1 MTPTPRIEDRKLY
14 RRAAEL
20 PADAKT
26 FIVKMLTVQ
35 LQSEYADAPDRSGSI
50 CPTVED
56 KSWLDFQI
64 AQEKA
69 HGLGVARI
77 LEDMGVDPGPLIA
90 QAETSVMEGDR
101 KLDYFKIRMEDWI
114 ERSMTRVLAER
125 TGGIQSIGGLG
136 ASYIPLA
143 VWNAKNYVDEALGHT
158 AQGVN
163 YARQLVAQGSS
174 AECQKAVDKFYPSC
188 LDIFGGVGTPNEKRY
203 QELGIK
209 TLTNNQSRA
218 LWIRSLERDLEALDL
233 KMPAGRW
240 QGIRSAY
247 PAEEV
252 DSFSVFL
259 EIDDLPADRRKLAVR
274 LLSGWLSAKYARQ
287 HAMAVF
293 IAPTPRLKH
302 EVALQMSA
310 DREAGLA
317 IAKMLRKLDVD
328 PNPIADEAERTL
340 EGGRYKVD
348 FLKQP
353 LPGTWEAI
361 AVQQLVAARAAQAA
375 SLASFGSAVVPL
387 AVWAGVHYDTQERTA
402 GDWLQRLREAPEWAV
417 HSQGQQALDL
427 CFGRALD
434 VFGADGS
441 THEAAY
447 FKAGLKT
454 ASNAEVRRVFVEMM
468 AEDLASIGL
477 RLPDC
482 SRNTRN
488 SYAVAGDRALAEAA

>member
-1 MTPTPRIEDRKLY
+1 MTPTQRIQDRRLY

-20 PADAKT
+20 PADAKA

-64 AQEKA
+64 AQEKN
-69 HGLGVARI
+69 HGLGVAQI

-143 VWNAKNYVDEALGHT
+143 VWNARNYVDEALGHT

-163 YARQLVAQGSS
+163 YARQLVGQGSTE
-174 AECQKAVDKFYPSC
+174 ACQKAVDKFYPSC
-188 LDIFGGVGTPNEKRY
+188 LDIFGGVATPNEKRY
-203 QELGIK
+203 IELGVK

-218 LWIRSLERDLEALDL
+218 LWIRSLERDLQALGLQMPEA
-233 KMPAGRW
+233 RW
-240 QGIRSAY
+240 KGIRSAY
-247 PAEEV
+247 PAEEA
-252 DSFSVFL
+252 DTFNMFL
-259 EIDDLPADRRKLAVR
+259 EVDDLPAERRKLAVR
-274 LLSGWLSAKYARQ
+274 LLSGWVSAKYTRQ
-287 HAMAVF
+287 NAMAVF
-293 IAPTPRLKH
+293 IAPTPKLKH
-302 EVALQMSA
+302 EVALHMAQE
-310 DREAGLA
+310 REWGLA
-317 IAKMLRKLDVD
+317 AAKMLRKLDVD

-340 EGGRYKVD
+340 EGGRHKVD

-361 AVQQLVAARAAQAA
+361 GVQQLVAARAAQAA
-375 SLASFGSAVVPL
+375 SLASFGSAVIPL
-387 AVWAGVHYDTQERTA
+387 AVWAGLHYDGQEKIA
-402 GDWLQRLREAPEWAV
+402 EAWLQRLQQAPIWAV

-427 CFGRALD
+427 CFSRALD

-441 THEAAY
+441 ANEAAY

-454 ASNAEVRRVFVEMM
+454 ASNAEVRRVFVETI
-468 AEDLASIGL
+468 AEDLARIGL
-477 RLPDC
+477 SLPDA
-482 SRNTRN
+482 TRGTRA
-488 SYAVAGDRALAEAA
+488 SYGRAAATAAAEVA

>member
-1 MTPTPRIEDRKLY
+1 MTPTTRIADRKLY
-14 RRAAEL
+14 RSASEL
-20 PADAKT
+20 PADAKA

-90 QAETSVMEGDR
+90 QAETSVMEGER

-158 AQGVN
+158 AMGVK
-163 YARQLVAQGSS
+163 YAEKLVADGKR

-203 QELGIK
+203 LELGVK

-218 LWIRSLERDLEALDL
+218 LWIHSLERDLLALGLTMPEA
-233 KMPAGRW
+233 RW
-240 QGIRSAY
+240 QGNRSAY
-247 PAEEV
+247 PGEEA
-252 DSFSVFL
+252 DTFNMFL
-259 EIDDLPADRRKLAVR
+259 VTEDLPAERRALAVK

-287 HAMAVF
+287 NAMAVF
-293 IAPTPRLKH
+293 IAPTPKLKH
-302 EVALQMSA
+302 EVALQMA
-310 DREAGLA
+310 QEREWGLSV
-317 IAKMLRKLDVD
+317 AKMLRSLGVD

-340 EGGRYKVD
+340 EGGRLKVD

-353 LPGTWEAI
+353 LPATWEGI

-375 SLASFGSAVVPL
+375 SLASFGAALIPL
-387 AVWAGVHYDTQERTA
+387 AVWAGLHYDGQEQIA
-402 GDWLQRLREAPEWAV
+402 ADWLARLKAAPMWAV
-417 HSQGQQALDL
+417 HAQGQQALDL
-427 CFGRALD
+427 CYSRALD
-434 VFGADGS
+434 VFGADDS
-441 THEAAY
+441 ASEAAW
-447 FKAGLKT
+447 FGAGLKT
-454 ASNAEVRRVFVEMM
+454 ASNAQVRGIFVELIRS
-468 AEDLASIGL
+468 DLEQLGL
-477 RLPDC
+477 RLPP
-482 SRNTRN
+482 
-488 SYAVAGDRALAEAA
+488 AFKGARATYGADAAIKETA

>member
-1 MTPTPRIEDRKLY
+1 MNESNIGSRRLY
-14 RRAAEL
+14 RRASEL
-20 PADAKT
+20 PADAKS

-77 LEDMGVDPGPLIA
+77 LEEMGVDPAPLIA

-136 ASYIPLA
+136 ASFIPLA

-158 AQGVN
+158 KQGVL
-163 YARQLVAQGSS
+163 YARQLVEKGSS
-174 AECQKAVDKFYPSC
+174 AECQNAVDKFYPSC
-188 LDIFGGVGTPNEKRY
+188 LDIFGGVATPNEKRY
-203 QELGIK
+203 IELGVK

-218 LWIRSLERDLEALDL
+218 LWIRSLERDLDALGL
-233 KMPAGRW
+233 RMPQARW
-240 QGIRSAY
+240 KGIRSAY

-252 DSFSVFL
+252 DTFNMFL
-259 EIDDLPADRRKLAVR
+259 EVDDMPAERRKLAAR
-274 LLSGWLSAKYARQ
+274 FLSGWLTAKYARQ
-287 HAMAVF
+287 NAMAVF
-293 IAPTPRLKH
+293 VAPTPLLKH
-302 EVALQMSA
+302 EVALEMA
-310 DREAGLA
+310 AERDAGLA

-340 EGGRYKVD
+340 DGGRYKVD

-353 LPGTWEAI
+353 LPATWEGI
-361 AVQQLVAARAAQAA
+361 GVQQLVAARVAQAA
-375 SLASFGSAVVPL
+375 ALASFGSPVVPL
-387 AVWAGVHYDTQERTA
+387 AVWSGVHYDTQEKIA
-402 GDWLQRLREAPEWAV
+402 ENWLERLKQAPIWSV
-417 HSQGQQALDL
+417 QSQGQHALDL
-427 CFGRALD
+427 CLSRALD
-434 VFGADGS
+434 VFGADES
-441 THEAAY
+441 KNETAY

-454 ASNAEVRRVFVEMM
+454 ASNSEVRRIFVEMIS
-468 AEDLASIGL
+468 EDLATLGL
-477 RLPDC
+477 RAGDTSKG
-482 SRNTRN
+482 SRA
-488 SYAVAGDRALAEAA
+488 SYAVAGERATAEAS